1 MAERD
6 AREYT
11 MQIRTLT
18 ERVSG
23 WFARGHPLEEAAQTG
38 EPLAAPRTAFVLLG
52 GGARGAAQA
61 GALTILLEAGLRPDL
76 IIGISAGSWNG
87 SYLAMDPSP
96 ARALTLEGLWI
107 ATTSQEILGPS
118 RWVMAL
124 NAAANRAS
132 LYGSA
137 GMRRTAE
144 RQLQGRTFKD
154 TTLPLY
160 IVATDLTTATA
171 RFFSSGPLLPAVL
184 ASSAVPGIFP
194 PVHVEGGTLVDG
206 GLSEWEGCQ
215 KALEL
220 GATRIVLV
228 ACGGVMAAAPR
239 LESFR
244 NILARSMEV
253 ANRSGFARTVAA
265 LRGLGAEVLPIFP
278 ELTVGNALDF
288 DHAPTLI
295 HAGRAAARSALA
307 AWERSQAER
316 GVASAQADGR
326 ALSITPLRATAS

>member
-1 MAERD
+1 
-6 AREYT
+6 
-11 MQIRTLT
+11 MQIRTLAG
-18 ERVSG
+18 RVSG
-23 WFARGHPLEEAAQTG
+23 WFARSHPLHEIPSVE

-61 GALTILLEAGLRPDL
+61 GALTVLLEAGLRPDV

-96 ARALTLEGLWI
+96 ERAMALEGLWI

-118 RWVMAL
+118 RWIVAL
-124 NAAANRAS
+124 NAVANRAS

-144 RQLQGRTFKD
+144 RQLQGKTFED
-154 TTLPLY
+154 ASVPLY
-160 IVATDLTTATA
+160 IVATDLASATA
-171 RFFSSGPLLPAVL
+171 RFFSSGLLLPAVL
-184 ASSAVPGIFP
+184 ASSSVPGIFP
-194 PVHVEGGTLVDG
+194 PVRVGDSLLVDG
-206 GLSEWEGCQ
+206 GLSEWEGCR

-228 ACGGVMAAAPR
+228 ACGGVTAPAPR

-244 NILARSMEV
+244 NILARSMEI

-265 LRGLGAEVLPIFP
+265 LRGLGVEVLPVFP
-278 ELTVGNALDF
+278 ELTVGNALNF

-295 HAGRAAARSALA
+295 HAGRAAAREALA
-307 AWERSQAER
+307 DWERERAER
-316 GVASAQADGR
+316 GAMMAPTEGQAAGV
-326 ALSITPLRATAS
+326 TPLRATAS